1 MSSLRVFNRRATFST
16 LPSPSRSRG
25 FSPICS
31 LAHFSIRLTYSV
43 LSSPSPDLIGGLT
56 GRSSN
61 HRPWILDCPVKP
73 GNDTRR
79 INLTVKC
86 STAVSP
92 VSSRGRPRL
101 LGRRFFR
108 DRRRRL
114 VATLDRGQ
122 PTADELIASCA
133 LAGLVRH
140 DHAALTAGLRRE
152 VDRLRLTECT
162 HNFAF
167 GHIEADAARRRRRRA
182 GARALPINQ
191 ICRSDRSDWRYR
203 VSVRVRSGREKG
215 RTIRQPEICRI
226 RNHIL
231 DRAAGGN
238 AGRKSDDRR
247 AARQHPSTANP
258 LRNHT
263 HSKPPASRLGRPP
276 QYSVSAIRTILASV
290 GRVCFNPPSRQ
301 EWRVKANPR

>member
-1 MSSLRVFNRRATFST
+1 MSSLRVFNRRASFST

-61 HRPWILDCPVKP
+61 HRPWILDCPVNPPIKSGE

-92 VSSRGRPRL
+92 VPSRGRPRL

-133 LAGLVRH
+133 LA
-140 DHAALTAGLRRE
+140 
-152 VDRLRLTECT
+152 
-162 HNFAF
+162 
-167 GHIEADAARRRRRRA
+167 
-182 GARALPINQ
+182 LPIDQ
-191 ICRSDRSDWRYR
+191 ICRSDRNDWRYR
-203 VSVRVRSGREKG
+203 VSVRVRSCREKG

-263 HSKPPASRLGRPP
+263 HSKPPASRLGRPAP
-276 QYSVSAIRTILASV
+276 I
-290 GRVCFNPPSRQ
+290 
-301 EWRVKANPR
+301 